1 MKINYGKLLQ
11 FLVLSLLF
19 AVSFS
24 LTHPHKQT
32 VSARPDTTYIKVVGS
47 GTDTQDCGSESNPC
61 QTIQFAVNQSNSG
74 DVIQVA
80 AGAYKYHSDTDKCS
94 FLTTNAVV
102 CFVDKHLTILG
113 GYSTNNWS
121 KFDPSSNP
129 TIIDGENSSRGVS
142 IIAYNSTASLRM
154 EGFTIQNGLAQG
166 ASSGDDFYINA
177 FGGGMWAQNSN
188 VTLRDMVFKN
198 NKSRGGNTASQ
209 YGGGGSGAGLAIQS
223 TKGGVVSVLERVTF
237 DENQAFGGTGTYRGG
252 VSLGGALFTYKSA
265 LNGTDLTFTNNKAQ
279 AGNSNGSGKDNIHGL
294 HADAL
299 GGGAAFQT
307 GSSVTLTRITAQS
320 NQVIGGDAGSSS
332 GAEGGGGFG
341 GAISAEEA
349 NITITE
355 ATLRGNSANGGSAA
369 SGGVAFGGAI
379 LTDNTDADL
388 DRVNIIDNA
397 AISGASKSGGD
408 AGAPSGGGAYITA
421 FTPTRRY
428 QANIINSII
437 AGNRMQVGSPGN
449 SVGGGGAGIVIQAM
463 DANIIHSTVAGNRF
477 IGYLKAGQAI
487 QVHGLYGSSGAPAI
501 ATIKYTI
508 IANHVNPDT
517 TDTSA
522 LTVTEGS
529 SVNLHQGLFAGNTND
544 INTNNKPFSPGT
556 ITGLSS
562 MYFENSVD
570 FVSPNAPDYDFHLTN
585 SSVAIDLAS
594 DSDTAID
601 MDGDP
606 RPSSVHADIGADEY
620 TGLVLPGSIHALTD
634 NDTPATRTVRIIYP
648 TQSPIEWT
656 ATANANWL
664 YLGAQGT
671 SQRTTG
677 YNGEYLVI
685 RFIPTNVG
693 LGTFDTTIDLTAP
706 GYDPASMEVRIIK
719 VAHLE
724 MTYLPFTLH
733 R

>member
-1 MKINYGKLLQ
+1 MMIRYGKYLKLLVICL
-11 FLVLSLLF
+11 LVT
-19 AVSFS
+19 VSFT
-24 LTHPHKQT
+24 LTHPNKET
-32 VSARPDTTYIKVVGS
+32 VSAQPDTTYIKVVGS
-47 GTDTQDCGSESNPC
+47 GTDTQGCGSESNPC
-61 QTIQFAVNQSNSG
+61 QTIQFAVNQSGSG

-80 AGAYKYHSDTDKCS
+80 AGTYRYQSNTDNCN
-94 FLTTNAVV
+94 FLTTRAVV

-113 GYSTNNWS
+113 GYSASNWTT
-121 KFDPSSNP
+121 FDPSSNP
-129 TIIDGENSSRGVS
+129 TLIDGENSSRGVA

-166 ASSGDDFYINA
+166 ASSGSDFYINA

-198 NKSRGGNTASQ
+198 NQSRGGNMTSQ

-223 TKGGVVSVLERVTF
+223 TKGGAVSVLERVTF
-237 DENQAFGGTGTYRGG
+237 DGNQAFGGTGAERGG
-252 VSLGGALFTYKSA
+252 VSLGGGLFTYESA
-265 LNGTDLTFTNNKAQ
+265 LNGSDLTFTNNKAQ
-279 AGNSNGSGKDNIHGL
+279 AGSSNGSGVDNVHSL

-307 GSSVTLTRITAQS
+307 GSSVTLTRITAQGNRS
-320 NQVIGGDAGSSS
+320 IGGDAGGGS
-332 GAEGGGGFG
+332 GTEGGGGFG
-341 GAISAEEA
+341 GAISTEEA

-355 ATLRGNSANGGSAA
+355 AALSGNSAIGGSAA
-369 SGGVAFGGAI
+369 SGGVAFGGGI

-397 AISGASKSGGD
+397 TISGASKSGGD

-428 QANIINSII
+428 QANIINSVI

-463 DANIIHSTVAGNRF
+463 DANIIHTTVADNHF
-477 IGYLKAGQAI
+477 IGYLKSGQAI
-487 QVHGLYGSSGAPAI
+487 LVHGLYGSSGAPGS

-508 IANHVNPDT
+508 IANHVHPNS

-522 LTVTEGS
+522 LTVAEGS
-529 SVNLHQGLFAGNTND
+529 TVNLHQGLFAGNTND
-544 INTNNKPFSPGT
+544 INTNNRPYPPGT
-556 ITGLSS
+556 ITGLDS
-562 MYFENSVD
+562 MYFENSVE
-570 FVSPNAPDYDFHLTN
+570 FASPNAPDFDYHLT
-585 SSVAIDLAS
+585 SSSPAIDRAA
-594 DSDTAID
+594 DSDITID

-606 RPSSVHADIGADEY
+606 RPSSVYADIGADEY
-620 TGLVLPGSIHALTD
+620 TGIVLPERIHALTD
-634 NDTPATRTVRIIYP
+634 NDNPATRTVHIAYP
-648 TQSPIEWT
+648 TQSSIQWT
-656 ATANANWL
+656 ATANASWL
-664 YLGAQGT
+664 YLGTQGT

-677 YNGEYLVI
+677 YNGGDLVI
-685 RFIPTNVG
+685 RFVPTNVA

-719 VAHLE
+719 VEHIE
-724 MTYLPFTLH
+724 KFYLPITLH